1 VRNEFVSALSRNI
14 KAEKILP
21 FSGITDMDKTDEDI
35 LISDEYIIEPDI
47 EEVTKTLFP
56 KFTKFII
63 YYALLD
69 SLSSEHSARMTAMD
83 SATRN
88 CNKLKDQYTLLR
100 NRARQA
106 AITKELIEIVAGKEV
121 LQ

>member
-1 VRNEFVSALSRNI
+1 SALSRNI
-14 KAEKILP
+14 IAKKILP
-21 FSGITDMDKTDEDI
+21 ISEIADIEKNNADSQINDE
-35 LISDEYIIEPDI
+35 LIVEPCV
-47 EEVTKTLFP
+47 EEVTETLFP
-56 KFTKFII
+56 KFIKFII